1 MLSLFLLLNCHCTH
15 FVLNYIMKIEHV
27 LLVLS
32 LCMCCVFPVTGNA
45 QEVTNSSFGNAY
57 ILPVEVKG
65 VQQPVLS
72 LNGNWQFKYSLK
84 SNWTTIRVPG
94 EVAMQGYAIEH
105 DKPFVY
111 RKSFT
116 VPVDYAGKPCYI
128 TI

>member
-45 QEVTNSSFGNAY
+45 QEVTNSSFRNAY

-111 RKSFT
+111 RKSFN
-116 VPVDYAGKPCYI
+116 VPVDYAGNRVI
-128 TI
+128 